1 MGERTSVGGVLG
13 RARSFVSGRPASQ
26 KVGAAGAAALLA
38 TAPFG
43 GLSSTPEPP
52 PEQLILG
59 QPTMVGPFL
68 LDIDQ
73 VVELPD
79 LAPAVTPEP
88 DERLVI
94 IDADVT
100 LTGDR
105 PEFAVTLTQNLDV
118 TGGGVTLTKP
128 PNLYVVEDSTRM
140 SVFNPGVTYRLAIT
154 FVASGP
160 WQGDTATVKA
170 NLVEYREEDRQTL
183 NPDAWVGRDEIAWQG
198 TLPVV
203 RRP

>member
-1 MGERTSVGGVLG
+1 MG
-13 RARSFVSGRPASQ
+13 RARSFVTGRPASQ
-26 KVGAAGAAALLA
+26 KVGAAGAAALLV

-43 GLSSTPEPP
+43 GLRSTPEPP

-59 QPTMVGPFL
+59 QPMMVGPFR

-88 DERLVI
+88 SERLII

-128 PNLYVVEDSTRM
+128 SNLYVVEDSTRM
-140 SVFNPGVTYRLAIT
+140 SVFNPGVTFRLAIT

-160 WQGDTATVKA
+160 WQGDTPTVKA

>member
-1 MGERTSVGGVLG
+1 MGGVLG
-13 RARSFVSGRPASQ
+13 RARSFVSGRPTSQ
-26 KVGAAGAAALLA
+26 KVGATGAAALLA

-52 PEQLILG
+52 PQQLILG
-59 QPTMVGPFL
+59 QPMTVGPFL
-68 LDIDQ
+68 VDIDQ
-73 VVELPD
+73 IIELPD

-88 DERLVI
+88 DERLII

-105 PEFAVTLTQNLDV
+105 PEYAVTLTQNLDI
-118 TGGGVTLTKP
+118 TGGGVKLTKT
-128 PNLYVVEDSTRM
+128 PNLYVVEDSTTM
-140 SVFNPGVTYRLAIT
+140 SKWFNPGVTYRLAIT

>member
-1 MGERTSVGGVLG
+1 MGDGTSVGGVLA
-13 RARSFVSGRPASQ
+13 RARTFVSGRPASQ

-52 PEQLILG
+52 PEQLVLG
-59 QPTMVGPFL
+59 HPKMVGPFRV
-68 LDIDQ
+68 DIDQ

>member
-1 MGERTSVGGVLG
+1 MG
-13 RARSFVSGRPASQ
+13 RARSFVTGRPASQ

-43 GLSSTPEPP
+43 GLSATPEPP

-59 QPTMVGPFL
+59 QPMMVGPFR

-88 DERLVI
+88 SERLII